1 LEQTQKELAQERA
14 FTQKYE
20 DEIQFMNDT
29 RIDLE
34 EAYFKK
40 VETLELEY
48 LKKSQNF
55 EAMKQKHI

>member
-1 LEQTQKELAQERA
+1 
-14 FTQKYE
+14 
-20 DEIQFMNDT
+20 MNDT